1 MHYTNIKGPE
11 LQPSDTS
18 PNNQGIEHL
27 NSELDIPMV
36 AVNKYTD
43 FVLEARQFL
52 DKEGAKGNPRV

>member
-1 MHYTNIKGPE
+1 MNSTKITGPQ

-18 PNNQGIEHL
+18 SNDQGIEHL